1 VVELAKSLQA
11 ELGITILFSGHELNP
26 LNPLLGALD
35 RILYL
40 RQGQAALGT
49 VDKVIAW
56 PVLSRLYGSEID
68 VVRLTSRIYIRS
80 GGHDVERDV
89 HRHNNQLP
97 HARDLRGVRQGDA

>member
-26 LNPLLGALD
+26 LLDALD

-68 VVRLTSRIYIRS
+68 VVRLTGRIYIRS

-97 HARDLRGVRQGDA
+97 HAHDLRGVRQGDA